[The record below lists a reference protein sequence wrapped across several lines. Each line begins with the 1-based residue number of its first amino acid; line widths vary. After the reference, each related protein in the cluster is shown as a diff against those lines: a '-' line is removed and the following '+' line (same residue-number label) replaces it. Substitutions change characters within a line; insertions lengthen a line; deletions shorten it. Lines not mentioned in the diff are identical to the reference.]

1 MRGLNGGSGALDFV
15 VGSAEGIEDEEDR
28 GVGGVDVDDAWN
40 REEGGE
46 IGRVR
51 GEVEK
56 ERLVAGITKHSIHGA
71 PER

>member
-1 MRGLNGGSGALDFV
+1 MAAAARWTSSWEVRRGS
-15 VGSAEGIEDEEDR
+15 DR

-56 ERLVAGITKHSIHGA
+56 ERLVAGVTKHSLHGT